1 MHELPVMEQ
10 VLKLVLKHAAGN
22 GVSRV
27 LGVQMEVGTL
37 SDLEEEWMQRYFDHL
52 SRGSVAEGARLK
64 VERVPARMKCAE
76 CGTVFSPD
84 LASRERLTCPE
95 CGSAGCRLVSG
106 QEYRVVNLEAI

>member
-10 VLKLVLKHAAGN
+10 VLKVVLKHAASN

-27 LGVQMEVGTL
+27 LGVQIEVGVM

-64 VERVPARMKCAE
+64 VERVPARMTCAA
-76 CGTVFSPD
+76 CGSTFNPD
-84 LASRERLTCPE
+84 MTSQKRLVCPE
-95 CGSAGCRLVSG
+95 CESPNCRLISG
-106 QEYRVVNLEAI
+106 QEYRVVNLEAV